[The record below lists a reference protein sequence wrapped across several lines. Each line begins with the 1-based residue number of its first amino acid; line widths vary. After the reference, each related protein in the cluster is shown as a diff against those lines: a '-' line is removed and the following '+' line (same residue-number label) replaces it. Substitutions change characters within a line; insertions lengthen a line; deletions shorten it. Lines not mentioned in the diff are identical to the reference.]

1 VTRAVNW
8 YDVVVVAALLYGVWS
23 GLRAGLMGEIIR
35 VIGLVLMVV
44 LAIKLY
50 EPAGGWVKSHSQLS
64 DETAYLLSFI
74 SIAVAVYL
82 ISVAARLATHRRMQQ
97 LRMGALV
104 ENVGG
109 GFAGVVRMA
118 IVMAWVA
125 VVLSL
130 SGGESLQRSVGV
142 ESRFG
147 SFVIHQLP
155 VLQSVVEKSLPS
167 NDWFT
172 QSAKRRAETNY
183 ESDGATNTNTS
194 TNNNK

>member
-8 YDVVVVAALLYGVWS
+8 YDVVVVVALLYGMWS

-44 LAIKLY
+44 LAIELY
-50 EPAGGWVKSHSQLS
+50 EPAGNWINNHSQLS
-64 DETAYLLSFI
+64 DEAAYLLSFI
-74 SIAVAVYL
+74 SIAVIVYL
-82 ISVAARLATHRRMQQ
+82 ISVAVRLASHRHMKR
-97 LRMGALV
+97 LKLNALV

-109 GFAGVVRMA
+109 GFAGVIRMA

-147 SFVIHQLP
+147 SFVVHQLP
-155 VLQSVVEKSLPS
+155 ALQSVVQKSLPS

-183 ESDGATNTNTS
+183 ENDGATNTITS